1 MIKISGNDSP
11 RERRK
16 MIQDA
21 ATSYEQSVENAETR
35 AGECAIRADE
45 ILEKIFDDYIIP
57 EIEYGHFSVAIEDYI
72 NKLDLWDAGV
82 RTALFDRLNELGYQ
96 SNVTNVAITDARS
109 TTGKLIIMWFQDN
122 HCINGFG

>member
-1 MIKISGNDSP
+1 
-11 RERRK
+11 

-35 AGECAIRADE
+35 AAECIIKADE

-72 NKLDLWDAGV
+72 NTLELRDSGV
-82 RTALFDRLNELGYQ
+82 RAALFDRLNELGYQ
-96 SNVTNVAITDARS
+96 CNITNVAVTNTRMN
-109 TTGKLIIMWFQDN
+109 TTGKLIIMWFSDDIP
-122 HCINGFG
+122 CINGFG